1 MGEVI
6 RPVTITAEDRLDAL
20 YALLDAGTAT
30 VEEVDELVD
39 LMGLL
44 GMTLTSAIPERLRS
58 QTRH

>member
-1 MGEVI
+1 MV
-6 RPVTITAEDRLDAL
+6 ITAEDRLDAL
-20 YALLDAGTAT
+20 YVLLDAGTAT
-30 VEEVDELVD
+30 VEEIDELVD